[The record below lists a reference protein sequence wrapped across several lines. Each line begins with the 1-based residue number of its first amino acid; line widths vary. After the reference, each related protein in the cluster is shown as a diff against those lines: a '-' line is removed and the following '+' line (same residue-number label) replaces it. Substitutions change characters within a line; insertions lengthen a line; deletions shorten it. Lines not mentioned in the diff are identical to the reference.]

1 MNQGSPS
8 TPSCG
13 TVSTFKFQRS
23 LLQQSSTTHKEVH
36 IMARYIISLPVLL
49 LSLLLAGCGG
59 GGGGGGGTTSPTAAS
74 TYWVGGS
81 VTGLPAGQS
90 VTLLDNGVSGVDV
103 SADGTFQFPD
113 QLANGANYA
122 ITIGAQPTTGSVCAV
137 TDGMGMINGQDVLNI
152 AVTCSPPNVIG
163 GTISGLTTG
172 SLTLLD
178 NSTDPVTVSS
188 AASSNGTISFQF
200 PTELATGQAYTVTV
214 QTQPTGETCTV
225 SGGTGVAGSP
235 SSPAITV
242 QCGTGK
248 TEYVYVANQTASSL
262 SAYSIGSTGTLAPDG
277 SSLPNLPQFPTA
289 LAVDST
295 GTTLYVANDSPANS
309 VSAYAIN
316 PGGSLSSPG
325 VTTSTGNDSNS
336 YAVTV
341 SPQGFVYV
349 ANSGQGV
356 PGTVS
361 GFNFASSTGF
371 SPLAGSPFSA
381 GINPESVAVN
391 PAGTFAFVAN
401 FGGDTISVYAIDPT
415 TGALSQVG
423 SVATGVNPF
432 DIAINPEGTFLYA
445 ANYGSANVSVYSISS
460 KGVLSPIAGSPFAAG
475 TKPFSVAINPAGT
488 FAYVVNEAD
497 NTISTYAINPTS
509 GALTAINSTTG
520 TGASPHAI
528 AIDPT
533 GEFAYVANYS
543 GNTISEYKITTSGPS
558 AGTLSSNGSM
568 PVPAGSGPNA
578 VVIAQP

>member
-1 MNQGSPS
+1 
-8 TPSCG
+8 
-13 TVSTFKFQRS
+13 
-23 LLQQSSTTHKEVH
+23 
-36 IMARYIISLPVLL
+36 MARYIIFLPVLV

-59 GGGGGGGTTSPTAAS
+59 GGGSGGGTTSPTAAP

-188 AASSNGTISFQF
+188 SSAANSNGTISFQF

-225 SGGTGVAGSP
+225 SGGTGVAGS
-235 SSPAITV
+235 SSSTAVTV
-242 QCGTGK
+242 KCGSTH
-248 TEYVYVANQTASSL
+248 EYVYVANQTASSL

-316 PGGSLSSPG
+316 PGGSLSSHG

-356 PGTVS
+356 PGNVS
-361 GFNFASSTGF
+361 AFTFDASPATGF
-371 SPLAGSPFSA
+371 SPIPGSPFTA

-401 FGGDTISVYAIDPT
+401 FGGNTISVFAIDPT
-415 TGALSQVG
+415 TGALSPVG
-423 SVATGVNPF
+423 TPVPTGVDPYGT
-432 DIAINPEGTFLYA
+432 IAINPEGTFLYV
-445 ANYGSANVSVYSISS
+445 ANYGSNSVSAYSISS
-460 KGVLSPIAGSPFAAG
+460 KGTLAPIAGSPFTAG
-475 TKPFSVAINPAGT
+475 TKPFSLAINPAGT
-488 FAYVVNEAD
+488 FAYVVNALD
-497 NTISTYAINPTS
+497 NTIWTYAINPTS
-509 GALTAINSTTG
+509 GALTLMNSQANPPTG

-533 GEFAYVANYS
+533 GEFAYVANHD
-543 GNTISEYKITTSGPS
+543 GNTVSAYKITTSGPS
-558 AGTLSSNGSM
+558 AGALSQIGST
-568 PVPAGSGPNA
+568 PIAAASGPNS